1 MSRLSALESREALD
15 LEAAAERLSLAR
27 AVDICDDDLRAGG
40 KLVGERVPI
49 GLHGLAVASP
59 GERGRRESASNT
71 VWRERGVGRGE
82 EAPYQGARNLTKAA
96 LPELKTTSSKLSGV
110 SSIAACATPS
120 TPRSNEVVL
129 IGTRESRGETRGERG
144 VRLWRSVR
152 RAGCLCRKET
162 IGVVLGRTRQLEATE
177 HICTSA
183 HARMQHASTRGR
195 EQIHPRSFG
204 LALSAI
210 SLLKKEG
217 GAEVPLTRSRRQ
229 ALPSTWAAAV
239 HRRQRTN
246 LSPAMHA

>member
-129 IGTRESRGETRGERG
+129 IGTRESRGETRGVRG
-144 VRLWRSVR
+144 VRFGGVSVARVAFAGR
-152 RAGCLCRKET
+152 RLSASYSGAPGNL
-162 IGVVLGRTRQLEATE
+162 RQPS
-177 HICTSA
+177 TSA
-183 HARMQHASTRGR
+183 HQRMRGCSMQVR
-195 EQIHPRSFG
+195 DQIHPRSFG

>member
-162 IGVVLGRTRQLEATE
+162 TASYDCTRAHQAT
-177 HICTSA
+177 
-183 HARMQHASTRGR
+183 
-195 EQIHPRSFG
+195 
-204 LALSAI
+204 
-210 SLLKKEG
+210 
-217 GAEVPLTRSRRQ
+217 
-229 ALPSTWAAAV
+229 
-239 HRRQRTN
+239 
-246 LSPAMHA
+246 

>member
-183 HARMQHASTRGR
+183 HARMQHAGTRSDS
-195 EQIHPRSFG
+195 P
-204 LALSAI
+204 
-210 SLLKKEG
+210 SLLRPRVVGDLPPQKGRWCRGAIDEIQTSSSTVNMG
-217 GAEVPLTRSRRQ
+217 GGCTPAATHEPL
-229 ALPSTWAAAV
+229 AC
-239 HRRQRTN
+239 
-246 LSPAMHA
+246 HARVS

>member
-1 MSRLSALESREALD
+1 MSRLSAFESREALD

-27 AVDICDDDLRAGG
+27 AVDVCDDDLRAGG

-162 IGVVLGRTRQLEATE
+162 TASYSGAPGNLRQPS
-177 HICTSA
+177 TSA
-183 HARMQHASTRGR
+183 HERMRGCSLQVR
-195 EQIHPRSFG
+195 EQILLRSFG